1 MKPPLVSRQQLGK
14 KPFGFAQDMLS
25 KQVLGRKG
33 EALAARYLTSLGFS
47 IIARNFKARYGEIDI
62 IALDGATLAFIE
74 VKTRIGESFGK
85 PEEAITPWKL
95 REVVQTAQFYKSLHP
110 ELPEALRIDVVAIE
124 FDINYQLIS
133 LKNFKSVTS

>member
-1 MKPPLVSRQQLGK
+1 MKPPLVFRQQLGK
-14 KPFGFAQDMLS
+14 K
-25 KQVLGRKG
+25 G
-33 EALAARYLTSLGFS
+33 EDLAARYLTSLGFS

-110 ELPEALRIDVVAIE
+110 ELPEALRVDVVAIE
-124 FDINYQLIS
+124 FKAEGQLEYIR
-133 LKNFKSVTS
+133 LIKNVTG